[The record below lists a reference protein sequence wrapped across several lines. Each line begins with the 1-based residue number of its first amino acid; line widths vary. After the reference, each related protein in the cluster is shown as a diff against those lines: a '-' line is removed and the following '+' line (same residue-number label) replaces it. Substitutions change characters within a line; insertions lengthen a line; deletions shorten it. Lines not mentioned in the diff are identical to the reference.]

1 VGRLGGR
8 PVLLLL
14 VPDAGVT
21 GLDWDELGLG
31 VPDAGVTGLDR
42 DELGLGVPDAGVT
55 GLDWDELGLG
65 VPSSESVVRD
75 VVFRSVGV

>member
-21 GLDWDELGLG
+21 GLDW
-31 VPDAGVTGLDR
+31 

>member
-1 VGRLGGR
+1 MGRLGGR

-21 GLDWDELGLG
+21 GLDW
-31 VPDAGVTGLDR
+31 

>member
-31 VPDAGVTGLDR
+31 VPDAGVTGL
-42 DELGLGVPDAGVT
+42 A
-55 GLDWDELGLG
+55 WDELGLG